1 MQIYL
6 PIAEMSVNIITI
18 LLLGGLTGV
27 MSGLFGLGGGFL
39 TTPFLI
45 FLGIPPSV
53 AVASTTNQIVAASF
67 SGFLAHNRKMN
78 VDFKMGVLLL
88 IGGFIG
94 STIGISLFRYLKSIG
109 QIDFVI
115 SILYVTLLGGIGF
128 LMAVDSYKS
137 LTGKA
142 FSLVNIP
149 FDKWIAKLPWKM
161 EFARSKLTISAI
173 MPLFIGVLSGIMV
186 SIMGVGGGFFM
197 IPAMIYVL
205 GMPASIVVGTSLF
218 QIMFVTA
225 NVTFFQA
232 VGTQTVDIVLVLLL
246 IFGSVIGVQFGTKL
260 GERVRGETL
269 RFLLAGMVLMIAIRL
284 LYDLFI
290 TPENLFSITVTD
302 L

>member
-1 MQIYL
+1 MEIYL
-6 PIAEMSVNIITI
+6 PIAEMSVNILTI
-18 LLLGGLTGV
+18 LLLGGLTGI

-67 SGFLAHNRKMN
+67 SGFLAHNKKLN
-78 VDFKMGVLLL
+78 VDFKMGFLLL
-88 IGGFIG
+88 IGGFVG
-94 STIGISLFRYLKSIG
+94 SSIGITLFRYLKNIG

-115 SILYVTLLGGIGF
+115 SILYVTLLGGIGL
-128 LMAVDSYKS
+128 LMAFDSYKS
-137 LTGKA
+137 LTGKRFA
-142 FSLVNIP
+142 LLNFS
-149 FDKWIAKLPWKM
+149 FTTWTDRFPWKM
-161 EFARSKLTISAI
+161 EFSRSKLIISAW
-173 MPLFIGVLSGIMV
+173 MPIFIGVLSGMMV

-205 GMPASIVVGTSLF
+205 GMPASVVVGTSLF

-225 NVTFFQA
+225 HVTFFQA
-232 VGTQTVDIVLVLLL
+232 IGTQTVDIVLVLLL
-246 IFGSVIGVQFGTKL
+246 ILGSVVGVQFGTKI
-260 GERVRGETL
+260 GERMRGETL

-284 LYDLFI
+284 LYGLFI
-290 TPENLFSITVTD
+290 TPESLFSITVSD